1 MEDVLATI
9 NAVRTVSEIMP
20 RAVQRLKIFS
30 PYPGSNLYKM
40 TVDKGYHAPASL
52 EEWGKFTR
60 EHCDLPYIRNPW
72 WYKCISYVTFFNFY
86 SQTDIIGSIGTSK
99 PIFRPVI
106 AVYKFFSSLRWNTR
120 FFHFPVE
127 FMILDFMRKIY
138 MKMSR

>member
-1 MEDVLATI
+1 
-9 NAVRTVSEIMP
+9 MP

-40 TVDKGYHAPASL
+40 AVDKGYRTPGSL

-60 EHCDLPYIRNPW
+60 EHCELPYIKNPW

-86 SQTDIIGSIGTSK
+86 SQTDIIGSIGSSK

-106 AVYKFFSSLRWNTR
+106 AVYKAFSSWRWRKNY
-120 FFHFPVE
+120 FSFPLE
-127 FMILDFMRKIY
+127 FIILDLLRRLY
-138 MKMSR
+138 MKISK